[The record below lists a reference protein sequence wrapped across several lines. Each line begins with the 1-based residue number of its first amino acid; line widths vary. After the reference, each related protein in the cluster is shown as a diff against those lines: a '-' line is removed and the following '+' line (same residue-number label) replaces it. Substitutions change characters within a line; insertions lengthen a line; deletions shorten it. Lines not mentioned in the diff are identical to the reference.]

1 MKQHTVGI
9 DISKAHLDAYR
20 LADGESGRFDNDLA
34 GIEALI
40 DWIGTPVECV
50 AYEATGA
57 YHRDLEHALFRAGL
71 AQAKVN
77 PWQARRYAEATGTR
91 AKTDAVDARIL
102 AQMAAAVEPRRTAA
116 PSKTQRRLKEL
127 QMSRDA
133 LIRQRTAV
141 LNRRRLLCDPLL
153 KRQHQ
158 TQINLFE
165 RHLRAVDRKNAEAD
179 RGGSGASPKT
189 GDPDLDSRD
198 RGHHGRGSAGRD
210 AGARHAQR
218 QDRRESGR
226 TGGGSA
232 GVRSLEGP
240 SVHPGRTGAGAADA
254 VHAGRG
260 RPALE
265 PRHGSGV
272 RETER
277 ARQARQGGPRR
288 RHAQADRP
296 GQYPGWAGPDLVP
309 RRAPRRLLTRLGE
322 RGRKGEVRTRREG
335 Q

>member
-34 GIEALI
+34 GIQALI
-40 DWIGTPVECV
+40 DWIGTRVECV

-57 YHRDLEHALFRAGL
+57 YHRDLEQALFRAGL

-102 AQMAAAVEPRRTAA
+102 AQMAATVEPRRTAA

-133 LIRQRTAV
+133 LMRQRTAV

-165 RHLRAVDRKNAEAD
+165 RHLRAVDRKIQKLIAADPARARKQEILTSIPGIAATTAAGLLAEMPEL
-179 RGGSGASPKT
+179 GTLSGKAVAS
-189 GDPDLDSRD
+189 L
-198 RGHHGRGSAGRD
+198 AGL
-210 AGARHAQR
+210 AAVP
-218 QDRRESGR
+218 RESGAWKGR
-226 TGGGSA
+226 AFIRGG
-232 GVRSLEGP
+232 
-240 SVHPGRTGAGAADA
+240 
-254 VHAGRG
+254 
-260 RPALE
+260 
-265 PRHGSGV
+265 
-272 RETER
+272 R
-277 ARQARQGGPRR
+277 ARARRMLYMPAVAALRWNPDM
-288 RHAQADRP
+288 AQVYERLRERGKPGKVALVAVMRKLIVLANTLVGQDRTWSP
-296 GQYPGWAGPDLVP
+296 V
-309 RRAPRRLLTRLGE
+309 APRA
-322 RGRKGEVRTRREG
+322 VS
-335 Q
+335 